1 MPKTTKNTKEV
12 IEANI
17 SEEEYE
23 EEVEETEEEVEV
35 EDVAE
40 PTKRKKMTQSDL
52 FREIICRLNTI
63 ETAEAEFAEQQKEFD
78 ALHKEFNQTYRKNMR
93 ELSNYLKRF
102 EKAYSASEAKK
113 KPRKTENA
121 GKGGFNKP
129 LPVPEKLRNF
139 IGIDESELHSRPAV
153 TKLLN
158 VKFDELGLAQ
168 VQEEDGKKTNIIKLD
183 KKTAKALGRK
193 EEIIFKK
200 DIQKFIASFYHEND
214 ATTSS

>member
-1 MPKTTKNTKEV
+1 MPKNTKNTKEV
-12 IEANI
+12 IEAVV

-23 EEVEETEEEVEV
+23 EETEETEEELEV

-40 PTKRKKMTQSDL
+40 PTKRKKMTQPDL
-52 FREIICRLNTI
+52 FREIISRLNSI
-63 ETAEAEFAEQQKEFD
+63 ETDEAEFSEKQKEFD
-78 ALHKEFNQTYRKNMR
+78 TLYKEFNQTYRKNMR
-93 ELSNYLKRF
+93 DLSNYLKRF

-139 IGIDESELHSRPAV
+139 IGIDEGELHSRPAV

-158 VKFDELGLAQ
+158 AKFDEVGLAQ
-168 VQEEDGKKTNIIKLD
+168 IQEEDGKKTNIIKLD

-193 EEIIFKK
+193 EEVIFKK
-200 DIQKFIASFYHEND
+200 DIQKFIASFYKID
-214 ATTSS
+214 AEATSS